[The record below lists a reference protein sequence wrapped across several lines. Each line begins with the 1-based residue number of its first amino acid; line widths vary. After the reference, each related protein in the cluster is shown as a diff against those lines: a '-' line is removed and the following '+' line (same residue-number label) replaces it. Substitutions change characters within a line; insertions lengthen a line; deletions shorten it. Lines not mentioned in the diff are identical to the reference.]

1 VNQPKTYHK
10 GGRCAACQHRDA
22 DCSWRNFESMPPM
35 QKYGEEVIVKCT
47 GFERIER

>member
-1 VNQPKTYHK
+1 VNQPKTYPK

-35 QKYGEEVIVKCT
+35 QKDGEEVIVKCT